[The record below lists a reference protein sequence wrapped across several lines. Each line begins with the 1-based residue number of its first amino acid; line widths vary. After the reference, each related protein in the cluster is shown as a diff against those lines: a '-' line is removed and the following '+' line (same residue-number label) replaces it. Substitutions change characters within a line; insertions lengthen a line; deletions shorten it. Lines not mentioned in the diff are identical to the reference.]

1 MCNTPTVVIHGLSK
15 CSMLQAA
22 NLAQPLVIYKMM
34 YSMNVLALVTES
46 DGDIDIFAKI
56 SLHMC
61 MYINAICT

>member
-1 MCNTPTVVIHGLSK
+1 
-15 CSMLQAA
+15 MLQAA